1 MANVNAIDD
10 ARHLLVFKLDGRR
23 DKMEFIRGFPGVA
36 ERFGFTEI
44 IYGGRARPGAGAEL
58 AEARAE
64 WDRLNRLALE
74 KLRFYVSMRVDQIVT
89 DGEDLT
95 AREYY
100 QRLHRLFLRIGGEN
114 V

>member
-36 ERFGFTEI
+36 ERFGFAEI
-44 IYGGRARPGAGAEL
+44 IYGGRARPGAGDEL

-64 WDRLNRLALE
+64 WDRLNHLALTALNRGKWE
-74 KLRFYVSMRVDQIVT
+74 NRSEGQKVEALVT
-89 DGEDLT
+89 SS
-95 AREYY
+95 
-100 QRLHRLFLRIGGEN
+100 GEN
-114 V
+114 LSVTNA